1 MSILKNKDKDK
12 GGKNK
17 PVEPEIE
24 QPQAETPD
32 VPPHV
37 YQIPDVPPI
46 PGPPP
51 AGIPVKDISPGGKF
65 LLDGQLYWKQG
76 TSSRIVGVKLIKTQ
90 GGDTWMPDG
99 ADVLDPDTLVEP
111 Y

>member
-32 VPPHV
+32 VPP
-37 YQIPDVPPI
+37 QPSPDVPPI
-46 PGPPP
+46 PGPPSTS
-51 AGIPVKDISPGGKF
+51 ILVRDISPGGKF

-76 TSSRIVGVKLIKTQ
+76 TTSRIVGVKLIKTQ
-90 GGDTWMPDG
+90 GSDTWMPDE
-99 ADVLDPDTLVEP
+99 AQVLDPDTLVEP